1 LYTPVD
7 SNAGALGGS
16 GASLTFIP
24 AEHKQPIDIA
34 RASVEDLLSS
44 GRPMNAA
51 LMQSDEKGLDC
62 QRLSALFHKFGN
74 IFRTEV
80 VGQASC
86 LSFLDRQARCLS
98 HQYNGLK
105 SSLILSSRR
114 MRYPNC
120 ELDQLV
126 SVIALVRE
134 TDGFFIGTQAFSWQ
148 SLE

>member
-1 LYTPVD
+1 
-7 SNAGALGGS
+7 
-16 GASLTFIP
+16 
-24 AEHKQPIDIA
+24 
-34 RASVEDLLSS
+34 
-44 GRPMNAA
+44 MNAA
-51 LMQSDEKGLDC
+51 LMQSDENGLDC
-62 QRLSALFHKFGN
+62 QRLSALFHKFRN

-105 SSLILSSRR
+105 SSLIVSSRR

-126 SVIALVRE
+126 SVIALV
-134 TDGFFIGTQAFSWQ
+134 
-148 SLE
+148 